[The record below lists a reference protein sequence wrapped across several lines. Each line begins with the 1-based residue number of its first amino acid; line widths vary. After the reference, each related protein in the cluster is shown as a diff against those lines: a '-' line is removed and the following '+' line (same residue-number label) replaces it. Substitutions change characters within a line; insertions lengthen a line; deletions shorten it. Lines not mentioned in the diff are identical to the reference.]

1 MPLFKKRSSGEYNF
15 FSREINFTKI
25 FREIDFT
32 EIAKDEKS
40 KIKTWRTQIFSF
52 YANYKTV
59 FWILIFFFF
68 SHTIVNFVLRHTKKI
83 FEHVFTLTLH

>member
-1 MPLFKKRSSGEYNF
+1 MTDKGRLTSF
-15 FSREINFTKI
+15 FREIIFTKI

-52 YANYKTV
+52 YADYKQY
-59 FWILIFFFF
+59 FDFNILFF
-68 SHTIVNFVLRHTKKI
+68 SHTIVNFVLRHTKKNI
-83 FEHVFTLTLH
+83 

>member
-1 MPLFKKRSSGEYNF
+1 MNKSTFQFTFNPNI
-15 FSREINFTKI
+15 EIVFTKI

-52 YANYKTV
+52 YADYKTV
-59 FWILIFFFF
+59 F
-68 SHTIVNFVLRHTKKI
+68 
-83 FEHVFTLTLH
+83 